1 MANLGALPGVA
12 GVSPEAV
19 PPFLGS
25 NVWMGRFAAQG
36 QSDAESRTNPWF
48 AFDAV
53 GPDYFRAL
61 GASIVDGRAF
71 TTADRDDSPRV
82 AVITEG
88 VARTL
93 WPNQSAVGKRLR
105 QGEDHTPDSLI
116 TVVGVVPDFHYRK
129 YRESTPTVFRPYRQV
144 LAQGYLLVR
153 THGPLITTGELRR
166 AVESAGGGATFIS
179 ARSIDDLI
187 APQLTTPRFDAL
199 LLSIFALAAVVLAAV
214 GLYGIMASL
223 VNQQQRDLGI
233 RMALGATSSEVRN
246 LVLRRALIVTG
257 AGILVGLAGALAGSR
272 LLTSMLYGTTP
283 SDPATLGGV
292 AVLLCLIATLA
303 AYIPAHRASRIDPA
317 TALRAE

>member
-1 MANLGALPGVA
+1 
-12 GVSPEAV
+12 
-19 PPFLGS
+19 
-25 NVWMGRFAAQG
+25 
-36 QSDAESRTNPWF
+36 
-48 AFDAV
+48 
-53 GPDYFRAL
+53 
-61 GASIVDGRAF
+61 
-71 TTADRDDSPRV
+71 
-82 AVITEG
+82 
-88 VARTL
+88 
-93 WPNQSAVGKRLR
+93 
-105 QGEDHTPDSLI
+105 
-116 TVVGVVPDFHYRK
+116 
-129 YRESTPTVFRPYRQV
+129 VF
-144 LAQGYLLVR
+144 AQGYLLVR